1 MSIVLNR
8 FYEVQLERCKKGGIL
23 FSLHLKA
30 TMMKVRDPLI

>member
-1 MSIVLNR
+1 MSIALNR
-8 FYEVQLERCKKGGIL
+8 FYEARLERCKKDGIL